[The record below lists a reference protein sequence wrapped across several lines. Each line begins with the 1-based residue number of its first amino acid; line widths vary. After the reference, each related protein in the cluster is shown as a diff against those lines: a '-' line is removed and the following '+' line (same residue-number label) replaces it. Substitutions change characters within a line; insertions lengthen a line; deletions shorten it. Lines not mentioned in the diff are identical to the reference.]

1 MNQAICRVAIAPM
14 RADKSDCSEMVSQI
28 LFGEIIKKL
37 DSHNNWILIETYID
51 KYQGWVDSKQ
61 LEFLNKNEIDNWFLN
76 QQTITTNCQIK
87 TNIGTLNLT
96 KGAFLNKNLS
106 SKFKIGHLEI
116 ISKYKHSTPSLIS
129 FAKSY
134 LNTPYLWGGKTNY
147 GIDCSGFTQ
156 IVFRNQGIEIPRDA
170 SQQEK
175 YGSPTLYKD
184 RQKGDVAFFSNS
196 VGKIIHVG
204 ILISK
209 TKIIHASGRVK
220 IDTIDDKGIF
230 SQELKEY
237 SHTLYSIKRMI

>member
-14 RADKSDCSEMVSQI
+14 RADKTDSSEMVSQI
-28 LFGEIIKKL
+28 LFGEIIKKI

>member
-1 MNQAICRVAIAPM
+1 MDSAICKVAIAPL
-14 RADKSDCSEMVSQI
+14 RANKSDTAEMVSQI
-28 LFGEIIKKL
+28 LFGEIINILEKI
-37 DSHNNWILIETYID
+37 DNWSLIETYID

-96 KGAFLNKNLS
+96 KGAFLHKNS
-106 SKFKIGHLEI
+106 PSKFKIGQVEI
-116 ISKYKHSTPSLIS
+116 ISKYKPSTPNLIS

-156 IVFRNQGIEIPRDA
+156 IVFRNQGVEIPRDA
-170 SQQEK
+170 SQQER
-175 YGSPTLYKD
+175 YGNPTFFKD

-196 VGKIIHVG
+196 SGKIIHVG

-230 SQELKEY
+230 SHELNEY

>member
-14 RADKSDCSEMVSQI
+14 RADKSDSSEMVSQI

-96 KGAFLNKNLS
+96 KGAFLHKDSPSN
-106 SKFKIGHLEI
+106 FKIGHLEI

-220 IDTIDDKGIF
+220 IDTIDKKGIF
-230 SQELKEY
+230 SYELNDY

>member
-14 RADKSDCSEMVSQI
+14 RADKSDSSEMVSQI

-156 IVFRNQGIEIPRDA
+156 IVLRNQGIEIPRDA

-230 SQELKEY
+230 SQELNEY

>member
-14 RADKSDCSEMVSQI
+14 RADKTDSSEMVSQI
-28 LFGEIIKKL
+28 LFGEIIKKI

-156 IVFRNQGIEIPRDA
+156 IVLRNQGIEIPRDA

-230 SQELKEY
+230 SQELNEY